1 MPLAAGNAFA
11 GTASVQSA
19 ERFPA
24 ALFRS
29 LFAVP
34 PEAGLVVGDAGC
46 VERPDHGG
54 SATAR
59 IAAVAEGLLTLE
71 IGGTL
76 PAIAVELQRL
86 ASAVAA

>member
-1 MPLAAGNAFA
+1 
-11 GTASVQSA
+11 V

-34 PEAGLVVGDAGC
+34 PEAGLAVGDAGS

-59 IAAVAEGLLTLE
+59 IAAAAGGLLTLE
-71 IGGTL
+71 VGGTL
-76 PAIAVELQRL
+76 PAIAAELQRL